1 MNEQVSNFNKEK
13 QIMKTKLKN
22 VLSEMKSSLELY
34 LPTEEKITALWR
46 QININNLNWNIHT
59 YQKKSSKV
67 NDPAYM

>member
-34 LPTEEKITALWR
+34 LPTEEKITAL
-46 QININNLNWNIHT
+46 
-59 YQKKSSKV
+59 
-67 NDPAYM
+67 